1 MQFHHSCD
9 PNAASF
15 VTKVF
20 VKKTKEGS
28 LYDTRSYIRAIRT
41 IDDGDEI
48 TFSYNMNN
56 EENLPDCECGA
67 ENCMG
72 TMGKAKR
79 EKPEVADSSEK
90 AAKKNKSSKKK
101 SVKNQNRKSQEAG
114 KNGTASKKSEISPSK
129 PSTSSASS
137 TSFVQQASWPISQNK
152 KNLKKNSN
160 QPVADTGST
169 LSTSTEL
176 NFHEK
181 PQELLSP
188 VSSRS
193 RAASSSTPRAQK
205 SKSRRDDVESEAP
218 PVKRATPS
226 LQTIQE
232 TGKAIEFP
240 ATKSAITK
248 ARALSTQSVPS
259 PHTVEV
265 KVRAIST
272 RGRVQKETKRFEPI

>member
-1 MQFHHSCD
+1 MMELHKGLTVDAARYGNISRYINHSCD

-101 SVKNQNRKSQEAG
+101 SVKNQNRKSQEVP
-114 KNGTASKKSEISPSK
+114 TFFL
-129 PSTSSASS
+129 
-137 TSFVQQASWPISQNK
+137 SFNILILFLIFRPERTEPHLRNQKFLLRNHPQA
-152 KNLKKNSN
+152 
-160 QPVADTGST
+160 
-169 LSTSTEL
+169 
-176 NFHEK
+176 
-181 PQELLSP
+181 
-188 VSSRS
+188 
-193 RAASSSTPRAQK
+193 PR
-205 SKSRRDDVESEAP
+205 
-218 PVKRATPS
+218 
-226 LQTIQE
+226 
-232 TGKAIEFP
+232 
-240 ATKSAITK
+240 
-248 ARALSTQSVPS
+248 RALPS
-259 PHTVEV
+259 SNKHHGQFPRIR
-265 KVRAIST
+265 KI
-272 RGRVQKETKRFEPI
+272 